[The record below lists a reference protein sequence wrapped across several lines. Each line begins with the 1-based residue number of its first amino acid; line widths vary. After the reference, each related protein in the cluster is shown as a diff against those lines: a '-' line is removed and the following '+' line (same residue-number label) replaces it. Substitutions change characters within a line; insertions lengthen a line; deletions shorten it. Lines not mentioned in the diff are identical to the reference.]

1 MILVHKY
8 GGIFWNMT
16 ILFSAEAYSCSTT
29 ASHLQDKDQ
38 KLRAEHTA
46 RKSVVKYVGVF
57 LFAFNENRLIKL

>member
-1 MILVHKY
+1 
-8 GGIFWNMT
+8 MT